1 MASMTKKDFVA
12 IQTAIKDCRDALLA
26 TQVSVIN
33 PRREDH
39 IAAINRIVDPMA
51 RDISKVLS
59 KQNPKFQTVAFL
71 QGCGV
76 VTP

>member
-12 IQTAIKDCRDALLA
+12 IQTAIKDCREA
-26 TQVSVIN
+26 TVPADGNNLVRAERLQSAHD
-33 PRREDH
+33 RSFDS
-39 IAAINRIVDPMA
+39 MA

>member
-12 IQTAIKDCRDALLA
+12 IQTAIKDCREA
-26 TQVSVIN
+26 TVPADGSSLVRTERLQ
-33 PRREDH
+33 
-39 IAAINRIVDPMA
+39 AAHDRSFDSMA

-76 VTP
+76 ATP